1 MSDAIAIANRYIALW
16 NETNDDKRQAL
27 IANAWTPDATYI
39 DPLMKGEGHA
49 GISQMIGAVHQ
60 RFPAHRFTLRGKPE
74 GHNDRVRFSWTLA
87 TGDAKTVVAN
97 GTDFALVTGDGKLK
111 AVTGFLDQ
119 V

>member
-16 NETNDDKRQAL
+16 NETNDDKRHAL
-27 IANAWTPDATYI
+27 ITSAWTPDATYI
-39 DPLMKGEGHA
+39 DPLMKGEGHT

-87 TGDAKTVVAN
+87 SSDAKTIAN
-97 GTDFALVTGDGKLK
+97 GTDFAIVTDDGKLK

-119 V
+119 A